1 MFMSAALRAA
11 DLSPRPDPH
20 QDRPVAHVEAPT
32 RTGRALRLLGKL
44 IEYGMALL
52 GTLQQQ
58 QRTAAPNLHAI
69 PYSFGTLDIAFI
81 IARVLCGLRRAAG
94 LEARL
99 LKQAE
104 REQATSVRAA
114 ASTPARQRQPRV
126 GRPKDRPVAAAD
138 PGLARLPT
146 AEEIADQLRRRPVA
160 AVIAD
165 ICRDLGINPGH
176 DLWRELASVLTE
188 YGGAIGPLFRHM
200 CDRVGESAR
209 IVAAIVVS
217 APFVPAT
224 CSPAP
229 AASGAGPP

>member
-20 QDRPVAHVEAPT
+20 QDRPVARVRAPT
-32 RTGRALRLLGKL
+32 RTGRALSLLGKL
-44 IEYGMALL
+44 IEYGMALF

-69 PYSFGTLDIAFI
+69 RHSFGTLDIGFI
-81 IARVLCGLRRAAG
+81 IARVLCGLRRAVG

-99 LKQAE
+99 LKQAQ
-104 REQATSVRAA
+104 REQAASVRAA
-114 ASTPARQRQPRV
+114 ASGPSQQRQPRV

-146 AEEIADQLRRRPVA
+146 AEEIAEQVRHRPVA

-176 DLWRELASVLTE
+176 DLWRELAAVLTE
-188 YGGAIGPLFRHM
+188 YGGSIGPLFRDM
-200 CDRVGESAR
+200 CERVVESAR
-209 IVAAIVVS
+209 IVAAIVFP
-217 APFVPAT
+217 APPVPAT